1 MRRFLLLAAVA
12 GILASLVPVAVAQED
27 VVTLR
32 IGLTQDWETLNPISG
47 FAVSEFEIWNVM
59 YAGLTNLS
67 AEDFSEEPGLAES
80 WEASDDGLTYT
91 YTLREGLLWSDG
103 EPLTADDI
111 AWNVNTGRDQEW
123 DNMWSTVRNLEAVAL
138 DDRTLQ
144 ITTSVPDP
152 KLPGLGVYI
161 LPRHVWEPVATD
173 YDAATT
179 FDPGGDVP
187 GSGPFIVTEFNKGR
201 SVVMEVN
208 PNFYGWEGGDPPYQR
223 IVYQL
228 FENPDAMVAAIQQN
242 QLDAIHGFPASSAD
256 ALEADPNIE
265 VVSGSQGGFEEIA
278 INGGEAEGQ
287 PHPALLD
294 VNVRRA
300 MAHAIDKEAVVEDL
314 WFDLAEPLD
323 VISVSADPKWMPEI
337 PEADRLVYDPIRAN
351 QILDEGGY
359 LDSDNDGIREMP
371 DGTNPIVITHAVN
384 TDSDLAGPIGDLMV
398 GWMAEIGIGV
408 QLEAYD
414 QDALF
419 GVIVDG
425 TYDTF
430 YWGWVPFV
438 DPDPMLSYFTEAELG
453 NWNDANWFDTEF
465 DALYEEQNQELDE
478 ERRVESVHEM
488 LRIFHESA
496 VYIPITLSP
505 DLQAYRTD
513 TFEGWVRQPAEVG
526 PVFFSMSSPS
536 YVLLTPV
543 GGEGPDQPTETTSPG
558 DDGDTTTT
566 TPSDSPGT
574 TVTDGGETPGDDGDG
589 VNWPLIIGIA
599 VVVVG
604 GGALLAS
611 RRKSEDERE

>member
-1 MRRFLLLAAVA
+1 MRRFLLLATVA

-27 VVTLR
+27 MVTLR

-228 FENPDAMVAAIQQN
+228 FENPMQWWPPSSRTNWMQSTVSPPPPPTLSRLIRTSRWCRAHKEGSRRSPSMAAKLRVNPIQ
-242 QLDAIHGFPASSAD
+242 HCSTSTSA
-256 ALEADPNIE
+256 APWHTPSTRKPWWRI
-265 VVSGSQGGFEEIA
+265 SGSIW
-278 INGGEAEGQ
+278 
-287 PHPALLD
+287 P
-294 VNVRRA
+294 
-300 MAHAIDKEAVVEDL
+300 
-314 WFDLAEPLD
+314 
-323 VISVSADPKWMPEI
+323 S
-337 PEADRLVYDPIRAN
+337 
-351 QILDEGGY
+351 
-359 LDSDNDGIREMP
+359 
-371 DGTNPIVITHAVN
+371 
-384 TDSDLAGPIGDLMV
+384 
-398 GWMAEIGIGV
+398 
-408 QLEAYD
+408 
-414 QDALF
+414 
-419 GVIVDG
+419 
-425 TYDTF
+425 
-430 YWGWVPFV
+430 
-438 DPDPMLSYFTEAELG
+438 LS
-453 NWNDANWFDTEF
+453 
-465 DALYEEQNQELDE
+465 
-478 ERRVESVHEM
+478 M
-488 LRIFHESA
+488 
-496 VYIPITLSP
+496 
-505 DLQAYRTD
+505 
-513 TFEGWVRQPAEVG
+513 
-526 PVFFSMSSPS
+526 
-536 YVLLTPV
+536 
-543 GGEGPDQPTETTSPG
+543 
-558 DDGDTTTT
+558 
-566 TPSDSPGT
+566 
-574 TVTDGGETPGDDGDG
+574 
-589 VNWPLIIGIA
+589 
-599 VVVVG
+599 
-604 GGALLAS
+604 
-611 RRKSEDERE
+611 